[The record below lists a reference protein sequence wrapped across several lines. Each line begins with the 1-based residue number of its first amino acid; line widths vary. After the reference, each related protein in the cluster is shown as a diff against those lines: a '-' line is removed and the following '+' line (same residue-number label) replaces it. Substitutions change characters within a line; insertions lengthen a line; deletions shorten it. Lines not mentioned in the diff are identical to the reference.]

1 MLRRRHFYPLLA
13 APVFAQG
20 AFAQGDWPAR
30 TVRLV
35 VPYPP
40 GGTSDILA
48 RPFGEFLR
56 QRLGQTV
63 VLDNRPGASTN
74 IGNEAVARAEPD
86 GYTLLFGQASM
97 IGNVFTGPVPNYD
110 PRHAFAPISLV
121 ARVPYMLAANT
132 AFAARDVES
141 FLRLARAN
149 PGQYRI
155 ASAQLDFQ
163 VAQMARRAGIE
174 IEHVAYRGGAQA
186 TGDCIAGQ
194 VEMVFALVP
203 VLLPFIRDG
212 ALRAIGVTSAAR
224 SPVLPETRSFREGG
238 VANLDSGTWYG
249 LFAPAGTPQAIV
261 QRLASDVAAF
271 ASDAAIVARL
281 GAQGYRPESSSP
293 EQLTQ
298 IFRRTAEDY
307 AQVVR
312 ELDWRPAR

>member
-1 MLRRRHFYPLLA
+1 MLRRRDLASLPAAPLL
-13 APVFAQG
+13 PQG
-20 AFAQGDWPAR
+20 AAAQSGWPAR
-30 TVRLV
+30 PVRLV

-56 QRLGQTV
+56 QRLGQAV

-97 IGNVFTGPVPNYD
+97 IGNAFTGPVPNYD
-110 PRHAFAPISLV
+110 PRNAFAPISQV

-132 AFAARDVES
+132 AFAGRDVGS
-141 FLRLARAN
+141 FIRLARDH
-149 PGQYRI
+149 PGRYRI

-212 ALRAIGVTSAAR
+212 VLRAIGVTSAAR
-224 SPVLPETRSFREGG
+224 SPVLPETQSLQEGG

-249 LFAPAGTPQAIV
+249 LFAPAGTPRPIV

-271 ASDAAIVARL
+271 ASDAAVVARL
-281 GAQGYRPESSSP
+281 GAQGYRAESSSP
-293 EQLTQ
+293 EQLAQ
-298 IFRRTAEDY
+298 LFRRTADDY
-307 AQVVR
+307 AQIVR